1 MTEPRALSCDAVRDL
16 APLYVLDALEPAE
29 AASVR
34 DHLATCPDGHAE
46 MGELGGLVPYLAESL
61 EPLEPPAAVGERIAA
76 AVRADLRARA
86 RDETAAARLVEGY
99 GTAATTGLAAP
110 ADTAVAEAAPA
121 PARPPATPLDLAAA
135 RAARAD
141 RRPRPV
147 WRWLLEAA
155 AVVALVG
162 VVSWDVVLQGQLD
175 AARHQ
180 AALLGS
186 ALATAAQAGSVT
198 ATLQGS
204 GPAAGVSG
212 FVVAGTGGTDYM
224 VVSGLPDPGAGR
236 TYQAWYLKGQTAV
249 SAGTFTLGPDGVTV
263 VGMSATTGT
272 VSAVALTIEPAGGS
286 DQPTS
291 QPIVLANLTG

>member
-1 MTEPRALSCDAVRDL
+1 MTETPSLSCAAVRDL

-34 DHLATCPDGHAE
+34 DHLATCSDAHAE
-46 MGELGGLVPYLAESL
+46 MADLGGVVPYLAESL
-61 EPLEPPAAVGERIAA
+61 EPLEPPAVVGERIAA

-99 GTAATTGLAAP
+99 GGAAGP
-110 ADTAVAEAAPA
+110 ADTAVREAP
-121 PARPPATPLDLAAA
+121 PPAEPVDLAAA
-135 RAARAD
+135 RATRVV
-141 RRPRPV
+141 RPPRPA

-162 VVSWDVVLQGQLD
+162 VVGWDLVLQGQLD
-175 AARHQ
+175 GARRQ

-186 ALATAAQAGSVT
+186 ALAAAAQAGSVT
-198 ATLQGS
+198 ATLQGT
-204 GPAAGVSG
+204 GPAAGASG
-212 FVVAGTGGTDYM
+212 FVVAGTGGTNYM

-249 SAGTFTLGPDGVTV
+249 SAGTFTLGAEGVTV
-263 VGMSATTGT
+263 VGMSSTTGPVT
-272 VSAVALTIEPAGGS
+272 AVALTIEPAGGS
-286 DQPTS
+286 VQPTS
-291 QPIVLANLTG
+291 QPIALANLTG

>member
-1 MTEPRALSCDAVRDL
+1 MTETPSLSCAAVRDL

-34 DHLATCPDGHAE
+34 DHLATCSDAHAE
-46 MGELGGLVPYLAESL
+46 MADLGGVVPYLAESL
-61 EPLEPPAAVGERIAA
+61 EPLEPPAVVGERIAA

-99 GTAATTGLAAP
+99 GGAAGP
-110 ADTAVAEAAPA
+110 AETAVREAP
-121 PARPPATPLDLAAA
+121 PPAEPVDLAAA
-135 RAARAD
+135 RATRVV
-141 RRPRPV
+141 RPPRPA

-162 VVSWDVVLQGQLD
+162 VVGWDLVLQGQLD
-175 AARHQ
+175 GARRQ

-186 ALATAAQAGSVT
+186 ALAAAAQAGSVT
-198 ATLQGS
+198 ATLQGT
-204 GPAAGVSG
+204 GPAAGASG
-212 FVVAGTGGTDYM
+212 FVVAGTGGTNYM

-249 SAGTFTLGPDGVTV
+249 SAGTFTLGAEGVTV
-263 VGMSATTGT
+263 VGMSSTTGPVT
-272 VSAVALTIEPAGGS
+272 AVALTIEPAGGS
-286 DQPTS
+286 VQPTS
-291 QPIVLANLTG
+291 QPIALANLTG